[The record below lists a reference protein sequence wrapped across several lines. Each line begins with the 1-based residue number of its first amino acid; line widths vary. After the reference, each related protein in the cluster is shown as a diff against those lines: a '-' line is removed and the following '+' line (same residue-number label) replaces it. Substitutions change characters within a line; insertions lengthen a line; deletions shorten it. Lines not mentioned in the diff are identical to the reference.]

1 MNLPEAVKNG
11 AEAQALLQH
20 PTFVRAVANVRQAIH
35 ERWEQAPIADSAGAH
50 ELKLMLKLL
59 TDVQTVLEVAVA
71 DGNEA
76 RRELDRLNSKVMSPK
91 QWMNR

>member
-1 MNLPEAVKNG
+1 ME
-11 AEAQALLQH
+11 
-20 PTFVRAVANVRQAIH
+20 NVRQAIH
-35 ERWEQAPIADSAGAH
+35 ERWASAPLADHAGAH

-91 QWMNR
+91 QWIGR